1 MSVNVAYK
9 DVTVTVMKAEEIEG
23 VYENPDNNIII
34 KSSDHDQSTD
44 NETTTTAAASTY
56 ESICTGKQTT
66 PEYTDTD
73 GPL

>member
-23 VYENPDNNIII
+23 VYENPDNIII
-34 KSSDHDQSTD
+34 KSSDHDHHMD
-44 NETTTTAAASTY
+44 NETTAASTY

>member
-23 VYENPDNNIII
+23 VYENLDDI
-34 KSSDHDQSTD
+34 KSSDHDQCTD
-44 NETTTTAAASTY
+44 NETTTAASTY
-56 ESICTGKQTT
+56 ESICTGKQTA
-66 PEYTDTD
+66 PEHTDTD

>member
-23 VYENPDNNIII
+23 VYENLDDI
-34 KSSDHDQSTD
+34 KSSDHDHRMD
-44 NETTTTAAASTY
+44 NETTAASTY
-56 ESICTGKQTT
+56 HESICTGKQTT